1 MGRASVS
8 LCAGLLAG
16 ISFVGESAGAAGPLQ
31 PRTNPEELA
40 LPALGTV
47 VTVGPLSQINTFEIA
62 AYIRANQKSA
72 EDTQDFERVL
82 GEIPVWRS
90 KIDPTE
96 ETYLALRK
104 KCIDNNSYCDVVSLV
119 ETVTGSTMTLEI
131 YVYTTP
137 ESHRA
142 FHTGKLDINGK
153 TEDCSEQIM
162 GEKSC
167 REALMHG
174 FAMKL
179 AGLDKLHPLPAGNK

>member
-72 EDTQDFERVL
+72 EDTQDFERP
-82 GEIPVWRS
+82 IWHCARS
-90 KIDPTE
+90 
-96 ETYLALRK
+96 ALTTTA
-104 KCIDNNSYCDVVSLV
+104 IA
-119 ETVTGSTMTLEI
+119 TLS
-131 YVYTTP
+131 P
-137 ESHRA
+137 
-142 FHTGKLDINGK
+142 
-153 TEDCSEQIM
+153 
-162 GEKSC
+162 
-167 REALMHG
+167 
-174 FAMKL
+174 
-179 AGLDKLHPLPAGNK
+179 